1 MKTLIV
7 IPVRMASKRFP
18 NKPMAMIKGK
28 PMIQRV
34 WEQAIS
40 SGVGDV
46 IVACGEKEVHD
57 LITSLNGKAELTDP
71 NLPSGTDRV
80 YAAIQ
85 KHSNIYQYESII
97 NLQGDMPLIEP
108 ENIRQV
114 NYPLKQ
120 GYDIGTLVTGFSN
133 NNEAKDKNITKAY
146 IEWIKKELIG
156 KAIDF
161 NKDINFFDEKY
172 FYHHV
177 GIYSFRY
184 ETLKKFISLPPS
196 NNEKIRQLEQMRAL
210 DANMSI
216 GVGYIKNVP
225 IGVDT
230 IEDLLKVEKL
240 ILD

>member
-7 IPVRMASKRFP
+7 IPVRMASRRFP
-18 NKPMAMIKGK
+18 NKPMALIKGK

-34 WEQAIS
+34 WEQAVS
-40 SGVGDV
+40 SNIGDV
-46 IVACGEKEVHD
+46 IVACSEKEVHD
-57 LITSLNGKAELTDP
+57 LITSLNGEVKLTDP

-85 KHSNIYQYESII
+85 KHSNINQYDSII

-108 ENIRQV
+108 KNIKQV
-114 NYPLKQ
+114 NFPLQQ
-120 GYDIGTLVTGFSN
+120 GYDIGTLVTSFKD
-133 NNEAKDKNITKAY
+133 NNEARDNNITKAY

-161 NKDINFFDEKY
+161 NKDINFFKGKDC
-172 FYHHV
+172 YHHV

-184 ETLKKFISLPPS
+184 ETLKKFILSPTS
-196 NNEKIRQLEQMRAL
+196 DNEKNRQLEQMRAL
-210 DANMSI
+210 DTNMSI

-225 IGVDT
+225 IGIDT
-230 IEDLLKVEKL
+230 KEDLLRVEKL
-240 ILD
+240 I